1 METEK
6 WDGQRWWYGIA
17 HVCRR
22 WRQLVLTSAS
32 HLGLCLVCT
41 YGTPVADVLAHSPP
55 FPIIIDYGDED
66 REVTEQDEEGI
77 LLALRRPRRLR
88 HIRLWMP
95 TSNLRKLVA
104 VMNGEFPMLE
114 YLYINPLTSDDIG
127 LSLPA
132 TFKGPLLRHFSLRNV
147 TYSLSKLHPPLST
160 PRVQSTERI
169 GLCSGCSGPRL
180 WRYVLLFLLC
190 FIIV

>member
-1 METEK
+1 MGWPTLVV
-6 WDGQRWWYGIA
+6 WDRTCLSKVVA
-17 HVCRR
+17 TCTHVSISPRSLPRLHIWHARSRCI
-22 WRQLVLTSAS
+22 
-32 HLGLCLVCT
+32 
-41 YGTPVADVLAHSPP
+41 GTFTP

-77 LLALRRPRRLR
+77 LLALRRRRRLR

-95 TSNLRKLVA
+95 ASNLQKLVV

-114 YLYINPLTSDDIG
+114 YLHINPLTSDDIG

-132 TFKGPLLRHFSLRNV
+132 TFKGPLLHHFSLRNV
-147 TYSLSKLHPPLST
+147 TSSYSLSKPHPPLSA

-169 GLCSGCSGPRL
+169 GLCSGCSGP
-180 WRYVLLFLLC
+180 
-190 FIIV
+190 